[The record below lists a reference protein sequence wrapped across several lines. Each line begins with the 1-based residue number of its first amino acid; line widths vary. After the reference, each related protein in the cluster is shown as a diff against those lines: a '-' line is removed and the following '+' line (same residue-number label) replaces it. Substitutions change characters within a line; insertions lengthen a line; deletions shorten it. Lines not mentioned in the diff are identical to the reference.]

1 MSAAARCA
9 GEGAAGTEGAAAVID
24 NAGAAGGRDEGGVGA
39 GAHADGG
46 AVEALFFE
54 RLRLLLH
61 GLTSGGDV
69 DAGGSRRMRRLGEAA
84 GTAEPEEKEE
94 EVEDEE
100 AEEDEGEEEAVD
112 IRDVRSD
119 FCIAIRRS
127 PGRLHLRDQVHQA
140 HDLFRFCTLA

>member
-24 NAGAAGGRDEGGVGA
+24 DAGAAGGRDEGGVGV
-39 GAHADGG
+39 GAHPDGG

-69 DAGGSRRMRRLGEAA
+69 DAGGSRRMRKLGDAA
-84 GTAEPEEKEE
+84 GAAEPEEKEE

-100 AEEDEGEEEAVD
+100 AEEDEGEEAVEETEEQEEEKEEEKEEEEEEEAGV
-112 IRDVRSD
+112 
-119 FCIAIRRS
+119 
-127 PGRLHLRDQVHQA
+127 GGNVHG
-140 HDLFRFCTLA
+140 